1 MLSNEFLKLEL
12 NNLNVNVYDLE
23 GKAVKRI
30 ELPKLFQ
37 APVRVDIIR
46 RAFHSIQTA
55 RIQPQGRDSMAGK
68 RTTAES
74 WGVGYGV
81 ARVPRIKGTSRA
93 ALIPQAVG
101 GRRAHP
107 PTTMKKIHERINK
120 KEKKLALVSALA
132 ATATPYF
139 VKKRGH
145 VIETVPQVP
154 LIVVDSFEELKRTSQ
169 VRDVLIR
176 LGVWPDILRA
186 KTGKRIRA
194 GKGKMRGRRY
204 KKPKSVLIVI
214 KEDKGVFKAARNL
227 PGVDVTLAR
236 NLNVELLAPGG
247 DPGRLTIYTESAL
260 KEIEELWGDIAWTL
274 TK

>member
-1 MLSNEFLKLEL
+1 MSSAEVFKLETKSL
-12 NNLNVNVYDLE
+12 TVNVYDLE
-23 GKAVKRI
+23 GKPVKEI
-30 ELPKLFQ
+30 ELPKTFKV
-37 APVRVDIIR
+37 PVRVDIIR

-55 RIQPQGRDSMAGK
+55 RIQPQGRDPMAGK

-81 ARVPRIKGTSRA
+81 ARVPRVKGTSRA
-93 ALIPQAVG
+93 ALVPQAVG

-107 PTTMKKIHERINK
+107 PTTMKRVHERINK
-120 KEKKLALVSALA
+120 KEKRLALLSALS
-132 ATATPYF
+132 ATAISYF

-145 VIETVPQVP
+145 VVETLPQVP
-154 LIVVDSFEELKRTSQ
+154 LIVVNDLEELKKTSQ
-169 VRDVLIR
+169 VKDVLIK

-186 KTGKRIRA
+186 KSGKRIRA

-204 KKPKSVLIVI
+204 KKPKSALIVV
-214 KEDKGVFKAARNL
+214 KEDRGILKAARNL

-260 KEIEELWGDIAWTL
+260 KEIEELWGMRYGSL
-274 TK
+274 